1 MSLLRSWRNSS
12 LSRDLSEYGIPG
24 MDGLELYLRTK
35 ELMYNVPLVIFSTR
49 IKSQTIE
56 DALKVG
62 VMRALKRPSDKVEVL
77 SVVAEA
83 IEERQRQIL
92 HFFC

>member
-1 MSLLRSWRNSS
+1 
-12 LSRDLSEYGIPG
+12 

-77 SVVAEA
+77 SFVAEA